1 MIKTLLIAVTWLQGG
16 PQVQTLVL
24 NSPAECRV
32 AAASAAQMIQ
42 LQARTNLSSPHNEL
56 AIDRDDK
63 TGEWRL
69 STGAIGREVARLRC
83 SALVSGGR

>member
-1 MIKTLLIAVTWLQGG
+1 MLKTVLLVVTWLQGG
-16 PQVQTLVL
+16 PQVQTLVF

-69 STGAIGREVARLRC
+69 STGAIGREVARIRC
-83 SALVSGGR
+83 TALMLDG